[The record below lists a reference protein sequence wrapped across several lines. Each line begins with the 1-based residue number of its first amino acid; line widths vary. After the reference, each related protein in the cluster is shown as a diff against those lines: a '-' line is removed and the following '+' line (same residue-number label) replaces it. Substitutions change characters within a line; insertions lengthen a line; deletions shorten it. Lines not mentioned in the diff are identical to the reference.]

1 MSTSMVR
8 RKVIAV
14 ASAVTMGALAVSG
27 CGATNSGNGEPGGS
41 DTGMDNV
48 NTKWA
53 DCTPGH
59 VSKDTT
65 SMQADSKKDITIGA
79 FNGWD
84 ESFATAGIMKNVLE
98 KDG

>member
-48 NTKWA
+48 NTCLLYTSDAA
-53 DCTPGH
+53 D
-59 VSKDTT
+59 
-65 SMQADSKKDITIGA
+65 
-79 FNGWD
+79 
-84 ESFATAGIMKNVLE
+84 E
-98 KDG
+98 